1 MTRVAD
7 GSALWVALLDAVSL
21 ASEMDGA
28 PVHEKLARFGLDA
41 DDVRDVLQERWETY
55 RGTLDLP
62 DDPEVIVRVMV
73 MFVKAMIEGL
83 LTGMLLKEPV
93 DE

>member
-1 MTRVAD
+1 MTPVAD
-7 GSALWVALLDAVSL
+7 SSALWTALLDAVAL

-41 DDVRDVLQERWETY
+41 DDVRDVLQERWDTY
-55 RGTLDLP
+55 RATLDVP
-62 DDPEVIVRVMV
+62 PVILVQVQI

-83 LTGMLLKEPV
+83 LTGMLLKEP
-93 DE
+93 E